1 MRFDSTEDFS
11 YYTPSRS
18 EYLASKFSTPNY
30 EYSEWRT
37 ISSGTTEDGFSD
49 DASESTDMEYHSL
62 ESANFTPAL
71 SPPPTMPRKPS
82 TISIPRSSVLSDR
95 RAKCRMSFGLSSDND
110 DEEDDQEDDDCSS
123 TLSDVAIWE
132 GDRLQSM
139 FEEQQEE
146 IAYCRDRISRM
157 TKNTQDQSKRAQD
170 LIQTVHQRDEEIS
183 KMQMAMNRFRHLLQL
198 KDKEIQDLLKI
209 IQESC

>member
-1 MRFDSTEDFS
+1 MRFDSTEDLS

-18 EYLASKFSTPNY
+18 EYLASKFSTPTY

-37 ISSGTTEDGFSD
+37 FSSGTTEDGFSD
-49 DASESTDMEYHSL
+49 DASESTDMEPHSL
-62 ESANFTPAL
+62 ESANFMPAL
-71 SPPPTMPRKPS
+71 SPPPTMPRKPA

-95 RAKCRMSFGLSSDND
+95 RAKCRMSFGLSSD
-110 DEEDDQEDDDCSS
+110 EEDNEQEDDGS
-123 TLSDVAIWE
+123 TLSDVAMWD
-132 GDRLQSM
+132 GDRLQLI
-139 FEEQQEE
+139 FDEQQEE

-170 LIQTVHQRDEEIS
+170 LMQTIHQRDDEIG

-198 KDKEIQDLLKI
+198 KDKEIQDLLNV

>member
-1 MRFDSTEDFS
+1 LRCTFISFHFIATYS
-11 YYTPSRS
+11 LTNPLI
-18 EYLASKFSTPNY
+18 LASKFSTPNY

-110 DEEDDQEDDDCSS
+110 EEDDHDDDDDGSS
-123 TLSDVAIWE
+123 TLSDVAIWDS
-132 GDRLQSM
+132 DRLQSM

-157 TKNTQDQSKRAQD
+157 TKNTQ
-170 LIQTVHQRDEEIS
+170 V
-183 KMQMAMNRFRHLLQL
+183 
-198 KDKEIQDLLKI
+198 I
-209 IQESC
+209 ITITNTSPQ

>member
-1 MRFDSTEDFS
+1 MYCVALAFLFIT
-11 YYTPSRS
+11 TNSRTKRLI
-18 EYLASKFSTPNY
+18 LASKFSTPNY

-49 DASESTDMEYHSL
+49 DASESTDMESHSL

-95 RAKCRMSFGLSSDND
+95 RAKCRMSFGLPSDNED
-110 DEEDDQEDDDCSS
+110 DEQEDDDCSS
-123 TLSDVAIWE
+123 TLSDVAIWD

-157 TKNTQDQSKRAQD
+157 TKNTQ
-170 LIQTVHQRDEEIS
+170 V
-183 KMQMAMNRFRHLLQL
+183 
-198 KDKEIQDLLKI
+198 I
-209 IQESC
+209 ITITNTSQKHVIGY